1 MFDTDQEILARAILD
16 KYTVEIE
23 SGTMESS
30 GGGSQIGSPEAEKV
44 TEGTKEAIRRMMSE
58 ALFIDCNKEKAADG
72 GAPVM
77 IVQHSPYNIYSVI
90 KAYLRPEYVYGV
102 EKFWGLVR
110 QDGAVPRKTWR
121 PRLQSAQIKVSAL
134 ACLTGTTD

>member
-1 MFDTDQEILARAILD
+1 MFDKDQEVLARAILD
-16 KYTVEIE
+16 KYTSLEVENE
-23 SGTMESS
+23 TMESS
-30 GGGSQIGSPEAEKV
+30 GGGSQVGSPAGEKV
-44 TEGTKEAIRRMMSE
+44 TEETKEAVRRMMSE
-58 ALFIDCNKEKAADG
+58 ALFIDCSEEEAADG
-72 GAPVM
+72 RAPVM
-77 IVQHSPYNIYSVI
+77 IVQHSPYNIYSVL

-134 ACLTGTTD
+134 TLY